1 MIFRECQWD
10 VATQVYY
17 LRGTDEN
24 GHLRMFGVPRETIE
38 DVIGEVGSFASV
50 GEAVATE
57 TPRLQV
63 ICSALA
69 AKFPDDPFIMITG
82 DLWPSAIQKSS
93 SRT

>member
-1 MIFRECQWD
+1 MKFRDCQWD

-17 LRGTDEN
+17 LSGTDEN

-38 DVIGEVGSFASV
+38 DVIGGNGSPASV

-69 AKFPDDPFIMITG
+69 AKFPHDPFIMITD
-82 DLWPSAIQKSS
+82 DLWPSSVEESS
-93 SRT
+93 SGI